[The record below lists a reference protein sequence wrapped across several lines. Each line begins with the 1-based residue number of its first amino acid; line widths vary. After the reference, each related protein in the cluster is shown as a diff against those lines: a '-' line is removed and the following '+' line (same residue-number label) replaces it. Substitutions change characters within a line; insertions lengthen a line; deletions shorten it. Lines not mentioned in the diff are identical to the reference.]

1 MMMGGIGFGGGSAR
15 RGHPDE
21 EMFGAVY
28 DQKVVRRLLP
38 YILPFKRLAIIS
50 ALAMLVYTV
59 TQVSLPWLVG
69 FTIDSYIAPVDADG
83 NPVEANGTIGDV
95 DGLTVMFILFI
106 AIAAVNWGMNFAQ
119 QFFME
124 KVGQGILYN
133 LRRDVF
139 HHAQKQSVSFYDK
152 TEVGR
157 MMSRVQGDVGQLQEF
172 AALVVMTLGEL
183 LGLVGIIVVLLL
195 MDWQLGLLTLI
206 VLPLLATAMVI
217 WQPLMKKAFL
227 EVRRTISIVNGELNQ
242 NITGVRVVQ
251 AMNRQELNLRLFDGL
266 NEDHRAANLRT
277 SRLGAG
283 LVPVVDVL
291 TALAIGLALYFGA
304 RMIVGGELEL
314 GVLAAF
320 LLYINRFFDPIRN
333 LTMMYTQ
340 LQRSMASGSRIFD
353 LLDWEP
359 DLVDAEGAE
368 TLSEIDGGIEMRNVR
383 FGYVEGED
391 VLRDVNLK
399 IEPGEVV
406 AVVGPTGAGKTTL
419 ISLMARFYD
428 VERGCGAV
436 LVDGHD
442 VRDVVRASLSRQM
455 SMVLQEPYL
464 FSGTVRENI
473 KYNHDEATDEQMVAA
488 AKAVGAHEFITA
500 LDDGY
505 DTYLAERGVNLSQG
519 QRQLISFARAIV
531 ADPKI
536 LILDE
541 ATANIDSYTELLIQ
555 RALAELLKGRTAV
568 VIAHRLSTIRGADK
582 IVVLN
587 FGEVMEVGSHAQ
599 LMARDGLY
607 AHLYQMNYAAIDE
620 PLPPST
626 NGRDGG

>member
-1 MMMGGIGFGGGSAR
+1 MMMGGFGFGGAGAR

-21 EMFGAVY
+21 EVFGSVY

-50 ALAMLVYTV
+50 ALAMLVYTL
-59 TQVSLPWLVG
+59 TQVSIPWLVG
-69 FTIDSYIAPVDADG
+69 ATIDNYIA
-83 NPVEANGTIGDV
+83 EGDFG
-95 DGLTVMFILFI
+95 GLTWMFALFV
-106 AIAAVNWGMNFAQ
+106 AIAAVNWGTNFTQ
-119 QFFME
+119 QFLME

-139 HHAQKQSVSFYDK
+139 RHAQRQSVSFYDK

-183 LGLVGIIVVLLL
+183 LGLIGIIAALLL
-195 MDWQLGLLTLI
+195 MDWQLGLITLI
-206 VLPLLATAMVI
+206 VLPLLGGTMIV
-217 WQPLMKKAFL
+217 WQPLARKAFV

-242 NITGVRVVQ
+242 NLTGVRVVQ
-251 AMNRQELNLRLFDGL
+251 AMNRQERNLGAFDGL
-266 NEDHRAANLRT
+266 NQDHRGANLWA
-277 SRLGAG
+277 SRLGSG
-283 LVPVVDVL
+283 LIPVVDIL
-291 TALAIGLALYFGA
+291 TGVAISLALYFGA
-304 RMIVGGELEL
+304 RMIDGGGLEV
-314 GVLAAF
+314 GVLVAF
-320 LLYINRFFDPIRN
+320 ILYIQRFFDPIRN
-333 LTMMYTQ
+333 LTQMYTQ

-359 DLVDAEGAE
+359 DLVDAEDAE
-368 TLSEIDGGIEMRNVR
+368 TLTEIEGGIEFRNVS
-383 FGYVEGED
+383 FSYVPGED
-391 VLRDVNLK
+391 VLRDVNLR

-428 VERGCGAV
+428 VERGRGAV
-436 LVDGHD
+436 LVDGSD
-442 VRDVVRASLSRQM
+442 VRDVVRASLSRRM

-473 KYNHDEATDEQMVAA
+473 KYNHDEATDEQMLSA
-488 AKAVGAHEFITA
+488 AKAVGAHDFITA
-500 LDDGY
+500 LPDGY
-505 DTYLAERGVNLSQG
+505 DTFLAERGINLSQG

-620 PLPPST
+620 PLPASST
-626 NGRDGG
+626 NGRDGGSG

>member
-1 MMMGGIGFGGGSAR
+1 MMMGGFGFGGHGAR

-28 DQKVVRRLLP
+28 DQKVVARLLP
-38 YILPFKRLAIIS
+38 YIWPFKRLAII
-50 ALAMLVYTV
+50 AGIAMLIYTG
-59 TQVSLPWLVG
+59 TQVAIPWLVRIA
-69 FTIDSYIAPVDADG
+69 IDR
-83 NPVEANGTIGDV
+83 
-95 DGLTVMFILFI
+95 FI
-106 AIAAVNWGMNFAQ
+106 AVGDYSGLSWMFGIFVAIAIVNWITNFIQ
-119 QFFME
+119 QFSME

-139 HHAQKQSVSFYDK
+139 HHVQKQSVSFYDK

-183 LGLVGIIVVLLL
+183 LGLVGIVIALLF
-195 MDWQLGLLTLI
+195 MDIQLGLLTMI
-206 VLPLLATAMVI
+206 VLPLLILTMVI
-217 WQPLMKKAFL
+217 WQPLARKAFV

-242 NITGVRVVQ
+242 NLTGVRVVQ
-251 AMNRQELNLRLFDGL
+251 AMNRQERNLEGFDKLNV
-266 NEDHRAANLRT
+266 DHRSANLWA

-283 LVPVVDVL
+283 LIPVVDIL
-291 TALAIGLALYFGA
+291 TAIALGIALYFGA
-304 RMIVGGELEL
+304 RMIGGGNLEV
-314 GVLAAF
+314 GVLVAF
-320 LLYINRFFDPIRN
+320 IMYIQRFFDPIRN

-359 DLVDAEGAE
+359 DLVDAENA
-368 TLSEIDGGIEMRNVR
+368 TVLSNIEGSVEFKDVR
-383 FGYVEGED
+383 YSYVPGED
-391 VLRDVNLK
+391 VLKDVSLR

-406 AVVGPTGAGKTTL
+406 AIVGPTGAGKTTL
-419 ISLMARFYD
+419 VSLMSRFYD
-428 VERGCGAV
+428 VEPGRGAV
-436 LVDGHD
+436 MVDGHD
-442 VRDVVRASLSRQM
+442 VRSVVRSSLASQM

-464 FSGTVRENI
+464 FSGSVRENI
-473 KYNHDEATDEQMVAA
+473 KYNHTEATDAQMIESAR
-488 AKAVGAHEFITA
+488 AVGAHDFIMA
-500 LDDGY
+500 LDEGY
-505 DTYLAERGVNLSQG
+505 DTFLAERGGNLSQG
-519 QRQLISFARAIV
+519 QRQLLSFARAIV

-582 IVVLN
+582 IIVLN
-587 FGEVMEVGSHAQ
+587 FGEVMEIGNHQ
-599 LMARDGLY
+599 ELMARDGLY

-620 PLPPST
+620 PLPVST
-626 NGRDGG
+626 NGR